1 MFIELPDS
9 KVFNR
14 PTLINLEQIVTV
26 CSLHPNTVDKAQCL
40 ILFSTDNFKTTT
52 SYEEV
57 CKLISKAKGIYK

>member
-9 KVFNR
+9 KALNS

-26 CSLHPNTVDKAQCL
+26 RPLSTNSVDKAQCL